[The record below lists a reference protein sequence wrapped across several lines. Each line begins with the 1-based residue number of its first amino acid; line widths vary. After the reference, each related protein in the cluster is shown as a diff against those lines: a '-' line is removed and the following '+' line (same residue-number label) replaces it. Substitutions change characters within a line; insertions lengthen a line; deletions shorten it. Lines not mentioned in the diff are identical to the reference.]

1 MNKYSVISILV
12 LFVFTASIAKAQESG
27 QSHATYFEA
36 WGNTGL
42 FSLNYD
48 YIFKNH
54 YGFRIGLMGE
64 PKTDLQSTINSFGIV
79 STANVLAG
87 PGRHKLELGMGG
99 YLEVDQGSNTEGF
112 FLTSTIGYRYQDTE
126 LQGWIFRA
134 GFTPTYNS
142 SEFFPRFGISIGR
155 VIK

>member
-1 MNKYSVISILV
+1 MYKYFCSTILIL
-12 LFVFTASIAKAQESG
+12 LFFTCSLAKAQGSN

-48 YIFKNH
+48 YTFKNH

-64 PKTDLQSTINSFGIV
+64 PKTELDSAINSFGII
-79 STANVLAG
+79 TTGNGLAG
-87 PGRHKLELGMGG
+87 AGKHKLELGMGG

-112 FLTSTIGYRYQDTE
+112 FLSSTLGYRYQDTE
-126 LQGWIFRA
+126 SGGWIFRT

-142 SEFFPRFGISIGR
+142 SDFFTRFGISIGR
-155 VIK
+155 VLK